1 MKQQGDFFNLQ
12 QMNLNSSN
20 YSNFSSLAEKNII
33 ISSNIIKKH
42 ELEKEQKLKEQ
53 EKILIQMKNLQTN
66 GNKVPTNSPT
76 NFQTNQTNSSST
88 NSSQNS
94 NIQIP
99 YNSQLNM
106 SGESIN
112 NNNNLYQFNK
122 PPDSHFLSQM
132 TIYSSKHF
140 ASNGS
145 NFDNNINQQFQ
156 PRYSLSK
163 AYSQINIGN
172 KNDNPLMPN
181 NIPQTNNN
189 INLSSKELALNFNPI
204 SSNSS
209 NIQKEQ
215 KQKKNLLSIKA
226 EIVER
231 HGVQYTNYFEYP
243 QEKKEKF
250 LNQILVDINLFGDI
264 TKKQIEKEKKL
275 NSIKYISFEEAMSI
289 GYSNKNKMYKNEYF
303 VLAVLSKALNI
314 QGCSVI
320 IERNN
325 PQNEEDNKEIF
336 TTVQF
341 LANGLYNFKKY
352 IFYFDFGQDKNNILF
367 NDLQKKHHFNLKLKI
382 KLQELFNIKENDL
395 IICNRPFMPYSVT
408 AIIKKSKFN
417 EYSKENLLQQLKMVP
432 EFSGI
437 KYIQKSIL
445 LSGCKLN
452 PFMLDSRGNNK
463 DGGWGNNEIRGGKPY
478 YPPNGWVG
486 YGLRIADRFDNG
498 NNSWIDYNHS
508 KGEWNVAYHGIKS
521 GLIGSQLFNS
531 KSNII
536 MSNILIAGIK
546 NQFKNHN
553 DIFHIGQK
561 VGEGV
566 IVTPNPKFMEQ
577 YCGIF
582 DCCGRHY
589 KIGFMTRVM
598 PKKIRCPEGQDDYW
612 IINGIDNEIRP
623 YRILIKEL

>member
-1 MKQQGDFFNLQ
+1 MKQQGDFYNPQ

-20 YSNFSSLAEKNII
+20 YSSFSSLAEKNITI
-33 ISSNIIKKH
+33 DSKILEKH

-53 EKILIQMKNLQTN
+53 LKIFNQMKNL
-66 GNKVPTNSPT
+66 KIPTNSP
-76 NFQTNQTNSSST
+76 NNSQTNQTNSSST

-99 YNSQLNM
+99 SNSQLNM

-112 NNNNLYQFNK
+112 NINNNNLYQFNM
-122 PPDSHFLSQM
+122 PLDSNFLSQM

-140 ASNGS
+140 TSNDS
-145 NFDNNINQQFQ
+145 NINNNINQQFQ
-156 PRYSLSK
+156 PHYSLSK
-163 AYSQINIGN
+163 AYSQINI
-172 KNDNPLMPN
+172 KNTNSLMPN
-181 NIPQTNNN
+181 NIPQANN
-189 INLSSKELALNFNPI
+189 INLSSKGLALISNPI
-204 SSNSS
+204 SSISS
-209 NIQKEQ
+209 NIKNEQ
-215 KQKKNLLSIKA
+215 KQKKDLLSIKA

-231 HGVQYTNYFEYP
+231 HAVQYTNYFEYP

-250 LNQILVDINLFGDI
+250 LNQLLVDINLFGDI

-275 NSIKYISFEEAMSI
+275 NSIKYISFEEAMTI
-289 GYSNKNKMYKNEYF
+289 GYYNNNKMYKNEYF
-303 VLAVLSKALNI
+303 VLGVLSKALNI
-314 QGCSVI
+314 QGCSVL

-352 IFYFDFGQDKNNILF
+352 IFYFDFGQEKNNILL
-367 NDLQKKHHFNLKLKI
+367 NDLQKNHHFNLKLKI

-417 EYSKENLLQQLKMVP
+417 EYSKENLLQILKKVP

-437 KYIQKSIL
+437 KYIEKTIL

-463 DGGWGNNEIRGGKPY
+463 DGGWGYNEIRGGKPY

-521 GLIGSQLFNS
+521 GLIGSQLVNS
-531 KSNII
+531 KNNII
-536 MSNILIAGIK
+536 KSNLLIAGIK

-553 DIFHIGQK
+553 DIFHVGQK

-577 YCGIF
+577 NCGIF
-582 DCCGRHY
+582 DCCGKQY

-598 PKKIRCPEGQDDYW
+598 PTKIRCPEGQEDYW